1 MARVLIVQGHARSRA
16 DTAATLRAEGHEVLE
31 AGSADNGV
39 RLAHEQGPEVI
50 LLDPML
56 PDRSGYELY
65 ASLQRDPATLAIPVL
80 FLPGELPAVPSTE
93 GAFPVVLPDIV
104 TRLGLA
110 LRTKSLNDELRLAD
124 VSLRSAVLT
133 DSLTGLANRRA
144 AEERLRS
151 LTGLARVGMG
161 PVSMILADMDGFAE
175 VNERLG
181 YAVGDRL
188 LQAFAGL
195 LHESCRTGDT
205 VARLEAEAFL
215 LLLPGTKLDAAWYV
229 AERVRRRTAA
239 IGAALGPD
247 GPTSPPPS
255 ASPSTA
261 PPTPGATSSTAAKPP
276 SPEPNEPAATA
287 ARSRSVDSMRFVG
300 IDLAW
305 GGRRPSGLAVLD
317 PDGTVVAEGWATS
330 DEELVGLLERHD
342 PGGAVVALDAPLVVT
357 NPAGTRRGCVGEL
370 QRRYGRLG
378 AGPYPTNLSLLGGRV
393 RAMELVRRSGRP
405 YVTVPRD
412 PGRRTGWWAVEVFPA
427 PALVELGG
435 LGRAVRYKKGPI
447 PDRRAGL
454 AAVKGVLDRLAG
466 ADPPLRVDPA
476 GRLGRELGRLEELR
490 GAGLKAAE
498 DLADAHVCAYVGLWW
513 WAHGPAAT
521 LVAGDDST
529 GAILVPRPPG

>member
-16 DTAATLRAEGHEVLE
+16 DTAATLRAEGHDVLE

-39 RLAHEQGPEVI
+39 RLAHDQGPEVI

-80 FLPGELPAVPSTE
+80 FLPGELPQVPATE

-215 LLLPGTKLDAAWYV
+215 LLLPGTRLDAAWYV

-247 GPTSPPPS
+247 GPTLT
-255 ASPSTA
+255 ASF
-261 PPTPGATSSTAAKPP
+261 G
-276 SPEPNEPAATA
+276 
-287 ARSRSVDSMRFVG
+287 
-300 IDLAW
+300 
-305 GGRRPSGLAVLD
+305 
-317 PDGTVVAEGWATS
+317 VAEHRTPDAWR
-330 DEELVGLLERHD
+330 DLLDRGE
-342 PGGAVVALDAPLVVT
+342 AALA
-357 NPAGTRRGCVGEL
+357 
-370 QRRYGRLG
+370 
-378 AGPYPTNLSLLGGRV
+378 
-393 RAMELVRRSGRP
+393 RA
-405 YVTVPRD
+405 
-412 PGRRTGWWAVEVFPA
+412 
-427 PALVELGG
+427 
-435 LGRAVRYKKGPI
+435 K
-447 PDRRAGL
+447 RAG
-454 AAVKGVLDRLAG
+454 RN
-466 ADPPLRVDPA
+466 RC
-476 GRLGRELGRLEELR
+476 E
-490 GAGLKAAE
+490 
-498 DLADAHVCAYVGLWW
+498 
-513 WAHGPAAT
+513 
-521 LVAGDDST
+521 VA
-529 GAILVPRPPG
+529 

>member
-80 FLPGELPAVPSTE
+80 FLPGELPPVPGGE
-93 GAFPVVLPDIV
+93 LELPGLPIGLDIV

-151 LTGLARVGMG
+151 LTGLARLGMG
-161 PVSMILADMDGFAE
+161 PVSMILADLDGFAE

-181 YAVGDRL
+181 YAIGDRL

-247 GPTSPPPS
+247 GPSLT
-255 ASPSTA
+255 ASF
-261 PPTPGATSSTAAKPP
+261 G
-276 SPEPNEPAATA
+276 
-287 ARSRSVDSMRFVG
+287 
-300 IDLAW
+300 
-305 GGRRPSGLAVLD
+305 
-317 PDGTVVAEGWATS
+317 VAEHRLPDAWR
-330 DEELVGLLERHD
+330 DLLDRAE
-342 PGGAVVALDAPLVVT
+342 AALA
-357 NPAGTRRGCVGEL
+357 
-370 QRRYGRLG
+370 
-378 AGPYPTNLSLLGGRV
+378 
-393 RAMELVRRSGRP
+393 RA
-405 YVTVPRD
+405 
-412 PGRRTGWWAVEVFPA
+412 
-427 PALVELGG
+427 
-435 LGRAVRYKKGPI
+435 K
-447 PDRRAGL
+447 RAG
-454 AAVKGVLDRLAG
+454 RN
-466 ADPPLRVDPA
+466 RC
-476 GRLGRELGRLEELR
+476 E
-490 GAGLKAAE
+490 
-498 DLADAHVCAYVGLWW
+498 
-513 WAHGPAAT
+513 
-521 LVAGDDST
+521 VA
-529 GAILVPRPPG
+529 

>member
-80 FLPGELPAVPSTE
+80 FLPGELPPVP
-93 GAFPVVLPDIV
+93 GAELELPGLPIGLDIV

-151 LTGLARVGMG
+151 LTGLARLGMG
-161 PVSMILADMDGFAE
+161 PVSMILADLDGFAE

-247 GPTSPPPS
+247 GPSLT
-255 ASPSTA
+255 ASF
-261 PPTPGATSSTAAKPP
+261 G
-276 SPEPNEPAATA
+276 
-287 ARSRSVDSMRFVG
+287 
-300 IDLAW
+300 
-305 GGRRPSGLAVLD
+305 
-317 PDGTVVAEGWATS
+317 VAEHRPPDTWR
-330 DEELVGLLERHD
+330 DLLDRGE
-342 PGGAVVALDAPLVVT
+342 AAL
-357 NPAGTRRGCVGEL
+357 TR
-370 QRRYGRLG
+370 
-378 AGPYPTNLSLLGGRV
+378 A
-393 RAMELVRRSGRP
+393 
-405 YVTVPRD
+405 
-412 PGRRTGWWAVEVFPA
+412 
-427 PALVELGG
+427 
-435 LGRAVRYKKGPI
+435 K
-447 PDRRAGL
+447 RAG
-454 AAVKGVLDRLAG
+454 RN
-466 ADPPLRVDPA
+466 RC
-476 GRLGRELGRLEELR
+476 E
-490 GAGLKAAE
+490 
-498 DLADAHVCAYVGLWW
+498 
-513 WAHGPAAT
+513 
-521 LVAGDDST
+521 VA
-529 GAILVPRPPG
+529 

>member
-80 FLPGELPAVPSTE
+80 FLPGETPPVPAGDGVVPV
-93 GAFPVVLPDIV
+93 ALDIV

-151 LTGLARVGMG
+151 LTGLAKVGMG
-161 PVSMILADMDGFAE
+161 PVSMILADLDGFAE
-175 VNERLG
+175 VNERCG

-215 LLLPGTKLDAAWYV
+215 VLLPGTKLDAAWYV

-239 IGAALGPD
+239 IGASLGPD
-247 GPTSPPPS
+247 GPALT
-255 ASPSTA
+255 ASF
-261 PPTPGATSSTAAKPP
+261 G
-276 SPEPNEPAATA
+276 
-287 ARSRSVDSMRFVG
+287 
-300 IDLAW
+300 
-305 GGRRPSGLAVLD
+305 
-317 PDGTVVAEGWATS
+317 VAEH
-330 DEELVGLLERHD
+330 R
-342 PGGAVVALDAPLVVT
+342 
-357 NPAGTRRGCVGEL
+357 
-370 QRRYGRLG
+370 
-378 AGPYPTNLSLLGGRV
+378 
-393 RAMELVRRSGRP
+393 
-405 YVTVPRD
+405 
-412 PGRRTGWWAVEVFPA
+412 
-427 PALVELGG
+427 
-435 LGRAVRYKKGPI
+435 I
-447 PDRRAGL
+447 PDAWRDLLDRSEAALNRAKRAG
-454 AAVKGVLDRLAG
+454 RN
-466 ADPPLRVDPA
+466 RC
-476 GRLGRELGRLEELR
+476 E
-490 GAGLKAAE
+490 
-498 DLADAHVCAYVGLWW
+498 
-513 WAHGPAAT
+513 
-521 LVAGDDST
+521 VA
-529 GAILVPRPPG
+529 

>member
-16 DTAATLRAEGHEVLE
+16 DTAATLRAEGHDVLE

-39 RLAHEQGPEVI
+39 RLAHDQGPEVI

-80 FLPGELPAVPSTE
+80 FLPGELPPVAAGEGEVPGLAV
-93 GAFPVVLPDIV
+93 GGLDIV

-151 LTGLARVGMG
+151 LTGLARLGMG

-175 VNERLG
+175 VNERCG
-181 YAVGDRL
+181 YAIGDRL

-247 GPTSPPPS
+247 GPPLT
-255 ASPSTA
+255 ASF
-261 PPTPGATSSTAAKPP
+261 G
-276 SPEPNEPAATA
+276 
-287 ARSRSVDSMRFVG
+287 
-300 IDLAW
+300 
-305 GGRRPSGLAVLD
+305 
-317 PDGTVVAEGWATS
+317 VAEHRAT
-330 DEELVGLLERHD
+330 DAWRDLLDRAE
-342 PGGAVVALDAPLVVT
+342 AAL
-357 NPAGTRRGCVGEL
+357 TR
-370 QRRYGRLG
+370 
-378 AGPYPTNLSLLGGRV
+378 A
-393 RAMELVRRSGRP
+393 
-405 YVTVPRD
+405 
-412 PGRRTGWWAVEVFPA
+412 
-427 PALVELGG
+427 
-435 LGRAVRYKKGPI
+435 K
-447 PDRRAGL
+447 RAG
-454 AAVKGVLDRLAG
+454 RN
-466 ADPPLRVDPA
+466 RC
-476 GRLGRELGRLEELR
+476 E
-490 GAGLKAAE
+490 
-498 DLADAHVCAYVGLWW
+498 
-513 WAHGPAAT
+513 
-521 LVAGDDST
+521 VA
-529 GAILVPRPPG
+529 